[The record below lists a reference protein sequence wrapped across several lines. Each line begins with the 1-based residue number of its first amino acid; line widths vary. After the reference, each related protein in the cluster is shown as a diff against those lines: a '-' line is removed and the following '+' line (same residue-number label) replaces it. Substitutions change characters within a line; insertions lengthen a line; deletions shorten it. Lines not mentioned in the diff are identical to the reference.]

1 MSTKL
6 YVILIINVCAAAM
19 LAFLTLCAISDFD
32 NLGIVLMS
40 LLFIVISI
48 NGVLSLA
55 ELSTKVDTTKKEE
68 SLFCKHDGGD

>member
-6 YVILIINVCAAAM
+6 YVILIINV
-19 LAFLTLCAISDFD
+19 CAISDFD